1 MYSFHSNGI
10 GLVPNRATFENSQPI
25 SYRML
30 LYCCSCIR
38 QQTSVATNAAIA
50 AQIMARVLV
59 LEGTTGLA
67 VLLSGN
73 TRL

>member
-1 MYSFHSNGI
+1 MALY
-10 GLVPNRATFENSQPI
+10 LAPNRATFEYSQPI
-25 SYRML
+25 SSRTL

>member
-1 MYSFHSNGI
+1 MALY
-10 GLVPNRATFENSQPI
+10 LVPNRATFEYSQPI
-25 SYRML
+25 SSRTL

-50 AQIMARVLV
+50 AQIIARVLV

-67 VLLSGN
+67 VLLAGN

>member
-1 MYSFHSNGI
+1 MALY
-10 GLVPNRATFENSQPI
+10 LVPNRATFEYSQTI
-25 SYRML
+25 SSRTL

-50 AQIMARVLV
+50 VQIMARVLV

>member
-1 MYSFHSNGI
+1 MYSFQMALY
-10 GLVPNRATFENSQPI
+10 LVPNRATFEYSQPI
-25 SYRML
+25 SSRTL
-30 LYCCSCIR
+30 LYCCSCVR

-50 AQIMARVLV
+50 AQIMAKVLV

-73 TRL
+73 TLL